1 MKENTSKK
9 DKKAPEKKSGN
20 EKGKKKSAAKKENG
34 ELINKAHE
42 LEIQSL
48 NQEIEKLNEQIL
60 RRAAEFE
67 NFKKRKE
74 REVDEFWKTANAGL
88 IKKILPIVD
97 DFERS
102 IAAAKTDHDCD
113 ALLKGIDLVYKSLQ
127 SLLKDEGVEEID
139 ALNQPFD
146 PEIHEA
152 LMQIENEDADSNIVL
167 DQHQKG
173 YKLGDV
179 LLRPAQV
186 VVSK

>member
-1 MKENTSKK
+1 ME
-9 DKKAPEKKSGN
+9 D
-20 EKGKKKSAAKKENG
+20 
-34 ELINKAHE
+34 
-42 LEIQSL
+42 
-48 NQEIEKLNEQIL
+48 
-60 RRAAEFE
+60 
-67 NFKKRKE
+67 
-74 REVDEFWKTANAGL
+74 FWKTANAAL
-88 IKKILPIVD
+88 IKKLLPVKD

-102 IAAAKTDHDCD
+102 IAAGKNEHDCTS
-113 ALLKGIDLVYKSLQ
+113 LLTGIELVYKSLQ
-127 SLLKDEGVEEID
+127 NILKDEGVEEID

-152 LMQIENEDADSNIVL
+152 LMQIEKEGAESNIVL